1 MNSAIVRSLFSA
13 TKVTNYPSPY
23 DTIHLRVVY
32 PAQMS
37 DSETAKNLGVI
48 PANDNLAPF
57 PVVIFFSG
65 INCAADMYLW
75 LAIELA
81 KQGLVVVTFNLIT
94 QNIPGVTALT
104 PGVNFEN
111 WKPNIYGTVPTATAL
126 PAILKELENLQ
137 KEGVLAGKLDLNKI
151 ILGGHSAGGRV
162 AIENAVSEFF
172 PSVIGAFAYAAHTAA
187 PVMLGYEP
195 ETILPLSGDVP
206 ILMLGGTNDGVIAES
221 CHQYGMKEKNATKSV
236 VRTFREA
243 IAVRGAGQSPIARQ
257 NNYSYLVLFEQANHF
272 AIADPFDSTSARP
285 FLETEMSPD
294 AAAKIRTLMGAII
307 NLFIQSSLLDKNE
320 ANQQLEKL
328 LANNDTFLALV
339 ERK

>member
-13 TKVTNYPSPY
+13 TKVPGYPSPY
-23 DTIHLRVVY
+23 DTLHLRVVY

-37 DSETAKNLGVI
+37 DSETAKDLGVI
-48 PANDNLAPF
+48 PANNNLAPF
-57 PVVIFFSG
+57 PIVIFFSG
-65 INCAADMYLW
+65 VNCAADIYLW

-81 KQGLVVVTFNLIT
+81 KQGLVVVTFNWVA
-94 QNIPGVTALT
+94 QNLPGVTALT

-126 PAILKELENLQ
+126 PFILAELENFQ

-162 AIENAVSEFF
+162 AIENAVAKFF

-221 CHQYGMKEKNATKSV
+221 CHRYGMKEKNATKSV
-236 VRTFREA
+236 MRTFREA
-243 IAVRGAGQSPIARQ
+243 IARQ
-257 NNYSYLVLFEQANHF
+257 NHDSYLVLFEQANHF
-272 AIADPFDSTSARP
+272 AIADPLDSTSARP

-294 AAAKIRTLMGAII
+294 AAAKIRTLMAAMI
-307 NLFIQSSLLDKNE
+307 NLFIDASLLGKNE
-320 ANQQLEKL
+320 AKKQLEQL
-328 LANNDTFLALV
+328 LANNDSFLQLV